1 MVRGATTRP
10 TWVGKL
16 AAVGL
21 AMAVPACG
29 GDPGQLPV
37 YPVKGE
43 VRLNNEPT
51 EGAFL
56 VFHPVSGDATRG
68 DKKTGEPLRPSAQVK
83 ADGSYLLTTYTE
95 GDGAP
100 AGDYAVTVE
109 WRKLV
114 KKEGD
119 VSAGPNVIP
128 NEYARPESTPW
139 KVTVKTDS
147 SNQVE
152 PRRIDKKKMR
162 R

>member
-1 MVRGATTRP
+1 MYRGKWTRRGWATR
-10 TWVGKL
+10 L

-56 VFHPVSGDATRG
+56 VFHPVSGDATKG
-68 DKKTGEPLRPSAQVK
+68 DKRTGEPLKPTAQVK
-83 ADGSYLLTTYTE
+83 SDGSYLLTTYTE

-100 AGDYAVTVE
+100 AGDYAVTLE

-119 VSAGPNVIP
+119 VAAGPNVIP
-128 NEYARPESTPW
+128 PEYARPESTPW
-139 KVTVKTDS
+139 KVTVKTDA
-147 SNQVE
+147 NLVE
-152 PRRIDKKKMR
+152 PKQIEKKKAR